1 MKAATTIAPSG
12 APPPSEFRM
21 PSLGAD
27 MQFGTV
33 VGWRVAPGDTVAKG
47 DVIVEVETEKGV
59 FEVEAGIGGVV
70 DELVVA
76 KGTRVP
82 VGTVL
87 ARLRAAGGAVPPG
100 APAVTSPEAAAPAAI
115 PSPPATTP
123 APTAPAAVPPPPAA
137 APAPAAPAA
146 VPAPAAPVP
155 APAPVPATP
164 RRTRIR
170 TSPLAR
176 RIAEAAGIDISTIAG
191 TGPGGAITKEDVEHA
206 MAAAPAATALP
217 APPVPLAPPVP
228 PVPPVPTRTAADA
241 MRQAVAAAVSRS
253 KREIPHYYLGTDIDM
268 SAALDWLEETN
279 AQRPITQRIL
289 PAALLLKAVA
299 LALLEYP
306 SLNGWWTEGAFRAG
320 GGVHLGVAISLRG
333 GGLIAPAIHDVD
345 RLSPVALMAALGD
358 LVQRARGGGL
368 RGSEMTDATI
378 TVSNLGDEGVQLL
391 FGVIYPPQVALVGFG
406 RISER
411 PWASGELLGVR
422 PVVTATLSADHRAT
436 DGHYGARF
444 LAELARR
451 LQAPEAL

>member
-87 ARLRAAGGAVPPG
+87 ARLRAAGGDVSPA

-123 APTAPAAVPPPPAA
+123 VL
-137 APAPAAPAA
+137 AAPAA
-146 VPAPAAPVP
+146 VPLPPATT
-155 APAPVPATP
+155 PAPVPATP

-176 RIAEAAGIDISTIAG
+176 RIAEAAGIDLSTIAG
-191 TGPGGAITKEDVEHA
+191 TGPGGAITKEDVERA
-206 MAAAPAATALP
+206 LAAAPAATALP

-411 PWASGELLGVR
+411 PWASGGLLGVR

>member
-87 ARLRAAGGAVPPG
+87 ARLRAAGGDVSPA

-123 APTAPAAVPPPPAA
+123 VL
-137 APAPAAPAA
+137 AAPAA
-146 VPAPAAPVP
+146 VPLPPATT
-155 APAPVPATP
+155 PAPVPATP

-176 RIAEAAGIDISTIAG
+176 RIAEAAGIDLSTIAG
-191 TGPGGAITKEDVEHA
+191 TGPGGAITKEDVERA
-206 MAAAPAATALP
+206 LAAAPAATALP
-217 APPVPLAPPVP
+217 APPVPLAP

-411 PWASGELLGVR
+411 PWASGGLLGVR